1 MNADTPFHRTDRGVS
16 PVIGVVM
23 MVAITVILA
32 AVVGT
37 YVVGLGDT
45 LTETAPQASFTVE
58 STTGD
63 TVTIVKTG
71 GDPLDTTQLALS
83 LGGDR
88 IDAGFSGEEWRT
100 GDTEQVTHG
109 TDATGDQTLRLIHDP
124 SGSVIY
130 ETTVAVGE

>member
-1 MNADTPFHRTDRGVS
+1 MTPKR
-16 PVIGVVM
+16 
-23 MVAITVILA
+23 
-32 AVVGT
+32 
-37 YVVGLGDT
+37 
-45 LTETAPQASFTVE
+45 FTVE
-58 STTGD
+58 SATGD

-88 IDAGFSGEEWRT
+88 VDAGFSGEEWRT

-109 TDATGDQTLRLIHDP
+109 TGTTGDQTLRLIHDP

-130 ETTVAVGE
+130 ETTVDVGE

>member
-1 MNADTPFHRTDRGVS
+1 MDIKELFTDDSAVS
-16 PVIGVVM
+16 PVIGVIL

-63 TVTIVKTG
+63 TITIVKTG
-71 GDPLDTTQLALS
+71 GDPLDTGQLALS

-88 IDAGFSGEEWRT
+88 VDTGFSGDEWLT
-100 GDTEQVTHG
+100 GDTEQLTHSAE
-109 TDATGDQTLRLIHDP
+109 TTGEQTLRLIHDP

>member
-1 MNADTPFHRTDRGVS
+1 MNADSPFHRSDRGVS

-37 YVVGLGDT
+37 YVVGLGDS

-58 STTGD
+58 SATGD

-83 LGGDR
+83 IGGDR
-88 IDAGFSGEEWRT
+88 VDAGFSGDEWRT
-100 GDTEQVTHG
+100 GDTERVTHD
-109 TDATGDQTLRLIHDP
+109 TDATGEQTLRLIHDP
-124 SGSVIY
+124 SGSIVY
-130 ETTVAVGE
+130 ETTVDVSE